1 MKIIHVVPSS
11 EKSIVGIVRH
21 ALYLAEAQKARGS
34 TVMIATDHPGVLS
47 EACQQ
52 YDIPVLVVAGL
63 VPSRE
68 LLGSMSEPAWELI
81 REFKSFSPDVVHCHT
96 LQSAARVVPAANL
109 SGIPCVITF
118 NGARPLVEA
127 RKAGMRF
134 VVICKSREIHAGMK
148 ESGLPEKDI
157 CYIPNG
163 TKVAPAA
170 SRGQAGGSI
179 RPNLIAVGRLVSGKG
194 MENAIL
200 AMAELRRR
208 RGRECPVL
216 NIYGDGDLRDYLM
229 EITAVLELDNIVRF
243 HGSQL
248 GILERCPNTDI
259 LIMSSR
265 AELGPMVV
273 PEAMSRG
280 MPIVATDVGQV
291 AEMLPDRRYGRIV
304 PIDSVVP
311 LADAVESLLSDIEDG
326 QFTPELLIER
336 HRDFYSVDKMAER
349 VEVVY
354 EQAIL
359 NESATGSGPATSVSG
374 APTPGLPRTR

>member
-1 MKIIHVVPSS
+1 MKIIHVVPCS
-11 EKSIVGIVRH
+11 EKSIAGIERH
-21 ALYLAEAQKARGS
+21 ALYLANAQKARGS
-34 TVMIATDHPGVLS
+34 TVMMVTDHPGVFS

-52 YDIPVLVVAGL
+52 HDIPVLVVAGL

-68 LLGSMSEPAWELI
+68 PLGRMSEPAVRELI
-81 REFKSFSPDVVHCHT
+81 DFKSFSADVVHCHT
-96 LQSAARVVPAANL
+96 LQAAAKAVPAANL
-109 SGIPCVITF
+109 AGIPCVITF
-118 NGARPLVEA
+118 NGARPLIEA

-134 VVICKSREIHAGMK
+134 VVICKHREIYERMK
-148 ESGLPEKDI
+148 ESAFPEKDL
-157 CYIPNG
+157 YYVPNG

-179 RPNLIAVGRLVSGKG
+179 HPNLIAVGRLEWVKAI
-194 MENAIL
+194 EVAIL

-248 GILERCPNTDI
+248 GILERCPSTDI

-265 AELGPMVV
+265 SELGPMVV

-304 PIDSVVP
+304 PIESIVP

-336 HRDFYSVDKMAER
+336 HREFYSDDKMAER

-359 NESATGSGPATSVSG
+359 YESATGPGPAGGVS
-374 APTPGLPRTR
+374 AMKSPGVPPW

>member
-21 ALYLAEAQKARGS
+21 ALYLAEAQKERGS

-52 YDIPVLVVAGL
+52 YDIPVLVIAGL
-63 VPSRE
+63 VPGRE
-68 LLGSMSEPAWELI
+68 LIGPMSEPAWELI

-109 SGIPCVITF
+109 GGIPCIITF

-134 VVICKSREIHAGMK
+134 VVICKSREIHEGMK

-157 CYIPNG
+157 YYIPNG
-163 TKVAPAA
+163 TKMAPAA
-170 SRGQAGGSI
+170 SRGQSGRSI
-179 RPNLIAVGRLVSGKG
+179 RPNLMAVGRLVSGKG

-208 RGRECPVL
+208 RGRECPIL
-216 NIYGDGDLRDYLM
+216 NVYGDGDLRDYLM

-259 LIMSSR
+259 LIMPSR

-280 MPIVATDVGQV
+280 MPIVATNVGQV

-336 HRDFYSVDKMAER
+336 HREFYSVDKMAER
-349 VEVVY
+349 VEAVY

-359 NESATGSGPATSVSG
+359 NESARGSGPTTSVSG
-374 APTPGLPRTR
+374 APRPGLPRTR